1 MKCASIEMF
10 WQWVCGWKRVDRW
23 EAGAGNTLHF
33 IAFHY
38 ITLHYKYITLEAGA
52 GNTLQHLPAPSGEWG
67 GMVNMLTVRLL
78 IAPSSSFA
86 LHLV

>member
-23 EAGAGNTLHF
+23 
-33 IAFHY
+33 
-38 ITLHYKYITLEAGA
+38 EAGA